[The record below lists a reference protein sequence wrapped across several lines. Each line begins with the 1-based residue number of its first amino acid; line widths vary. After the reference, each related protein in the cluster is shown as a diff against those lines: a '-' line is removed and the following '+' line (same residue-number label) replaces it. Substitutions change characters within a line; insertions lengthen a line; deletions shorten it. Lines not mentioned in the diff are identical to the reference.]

1 MGASLMRGVMRT
13 STRCA
18 LGLGL
23 LGLGGCA
30 PVPHFETVAP
40 EISGQISVCRE
51 PMVGLAVSY
60 THQKVLGDPDCSVID
75 ATATTGEDG
84 RFTLERARDFRFWV
98 SMGDPGY
105 YYEICAK
112 QVDQW
117 VLLWSKK
124 DFGFVETPAEISCDL
139 EAPLDEED
147 SRGGRGRCSIRH
159 PRWDSSPIQPRITT
173 GCSGR

>member
-1 MGASLMRGVMRT
+1 MWKCRLTSSCSGPWYPIAGRVATRPLNCGVMRT

-30 PVPHFETVAP
+30 PHFETVAP

-98 SMGDPGY
+98 SMGDPG
-105 YYEICAK
+105 
-112 QVDQW
+112 
-117 VLLWSKK
+117 
-124 DFGFVETPAEISCDL
+124 
-139 EAPLDEED
+139 
-147 SRGGRGRCSIRH
+147 
-159 PRWDSSPIQPRITT
+159 
-173 GCSGR
+173 